1 MRQAKGTHWTL
12 LISKK
17 FYLWAF
23 FKWYYRGM
31 KDYYTDLNRRIVQ
44 ADQIKK
50 NGQAELRGND
60 GRVRG
65 HAGLGHMY

>member
-1 MRQAKGTHWTL
+1 
-12 LISKK
+12 
-17 FYLWAF
+17 
-23 FKWYYRGM
+23 M
-31 KDYYTDLNRRIVQ
+31 KDYYTDLNRRIVE

-65 HAGLGHMY
+65 HAGLGQLY